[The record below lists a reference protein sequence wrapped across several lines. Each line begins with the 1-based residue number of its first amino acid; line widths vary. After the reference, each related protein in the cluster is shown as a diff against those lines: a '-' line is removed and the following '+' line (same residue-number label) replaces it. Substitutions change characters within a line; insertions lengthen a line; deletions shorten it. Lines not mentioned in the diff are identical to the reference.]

1 MINKL
6 AIMMMSAAI
15 PYTRTRTL
23 RMIDNPSSISRYAV
37 RSAVIIII
45 RCGCGILRKMMNIV
59 ARIIYSWQID
69 GRSKYSK
76 RMIANEA

>member
-1 MINKL
+1 MNKL
-6 AIMMMSAAI
+6 VIMMSAVAIFAARAGIAI
-15 PYTRTRTL
+15 PKIIPAKL
-23 RMIDNPSSISRYAV
+23 SRYAV

-45 RCGCGILRKMMNIV
+45 RRGCGILRKMMNIV
-59 ARIIYSWQID
+59 ARIIYNWQID